1 MFVAKYEH
9 SRPMPVPKDSTR
21 NTRKNDKRR
30 KTNVAVTN
38 KSRTRGQAGLDEHE
52 DGSAWVCPCDL
63 TTAIVM
69 QELTAPN
76 VYCVWQSFVLPLN
89 PPDEY
94 EGGGTQFVNL
104 EGKPLFRPEHEGS
117 AVMFS
122 GKNRHCG
129 KAITAG
135 VRYIL
140 AGFCSLVRTTPSCT
154 TVKAF
159 CQQNA

>member
-1 MFVAKYEH
+1 M
-9 SRPMPVPKDSTR
+9 
-21 NTRKNDKRR
+21 
-30 KTNVAVTN
+30 
-38 KSRTRGQAGLDEHE
+38 
-52 DGSAWVCPCDL
+52 
-63 TTAIVM
+63 
-69 QELTAPN
+69 
-76 VYCVWQSFVLPLN
+76 LPLN

-140 AGFCSLVRTTPSCT
+140 AGFCSLVRATPSCT